1 MIQLELDL
9 EKSQLD
15 FLQQY
20 NVYGFKNESE
30 LIKKAL
36 DYFQEQLI
44 IKEAINEKIGSQNEA
59 NDPFLDGLFSGSSD
73 LASTSEEILSKEIKP
88 DSGWSWK

>member
-15 FLQQY
+15 FLKQY

-36 DYFQEQLI
+36 DYFHQQLNTVHL
-44 IKEAINEKIGSQNEA
+44 INGKLGSENEDND
-59 NDPFLDGLFSGSSD
+59 NDPFINGLFSGSSD
-73 LASTSEEILSKEIKP
+73 LATR
-88 DSGWSWK
+88 